1 MKIYPDALKTVRN
14 AGILT
19 LKPEPVKPAAEI
31 DKELSLTKAFPAAL
45 GDTPFDLYCST
56 DGLFLP

>member
-1 MKIYPDALKTVRN
+1 MKTYPDALKTVQN

-19 LKPEPVKPAAEI
+19 GALEPAKPATEI
-31 DKELSLTKAFPAAL
+31 NNILLLAQAFPAAL
-45 GDTPFDLYCST
+45 GNTPFDLYRSA

>member
-1 MKIYPDALKTVRN
+1 MKTYQDVLKTVQN

-19 LKPEPVKPAAEI
+19 LGQEPAKPAAEI
-31 DKELSLTKAFPAAL
+31 DNRLSLTQAFPAAL
-45 GDTPFDLYCST
+45 GNTPFDLYRST